1 MFKKLITASAAL
13 ALVASPAVAA
23 APAASLSV
31 AGARASADVDGNELG
46 GGLMSIVGMLVSAVA
61 FYFVVL
67 DDKDESVSP

>member
-1 MFKKLITASAAL
+1 MLKKMIIASAAL

-31 AGARASADVDGNELG
+31 ARASANVEGNELG
-46 GGLMSIVGMLVSAVA
+46 GGLLSIVGSLVSAIA

-67 DDKDESVSP
+67 DDDNASESP